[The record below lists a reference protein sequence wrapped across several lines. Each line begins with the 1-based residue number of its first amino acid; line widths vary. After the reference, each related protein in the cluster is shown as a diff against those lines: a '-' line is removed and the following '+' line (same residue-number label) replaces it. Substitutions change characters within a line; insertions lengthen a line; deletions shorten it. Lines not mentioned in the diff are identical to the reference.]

1 MKILVIGLA
10 RTGQGIIKAIVDENH
25 DITVI
30 DKSHE
35 TVEHMTEKYNVCGYC
50 GSGASKTVLT
60 RAGIADTDI
69 VIASTETD
77 EINLMCCMIAKE
89 LGAKHAVAILRNPD
103 FAEEEDFIREKFGIS
118 YIINPELD
126 TAKEIAKLISL
137 PVSIKVEAFFSGK
150 TTIAEVP
157 VSNKLPIAGM
167 TLREFRQQNY
177 ADILVCAVRRGK
189 EVFVPSGDFIL
200 RDGDVVDI
208 ISSQEQL
215 KNFCQTLGIIR
226 KPIKSVMMVG
236 CGTIGL
242 YLAKHLCESKIKV
255 KIIEFDK
262 KRCRELL
269 EELPSAEITYGDGV
283 ESELLLEEGIKK
295 YDACISLAGADETN
309 LVAAMFAWSCGVK
322 TIITKVVSPSYAE
335 ILHGVSIDCTI
346 SPSLTAAE
354 KLLKYVRTVEN
365 YSRKAPGDIKSIYM
379 LANSN
384 AEALEFSADEDSF
397 PYCNIKFSSP
407 AFKLKPNTLIAAIIR
422 KEEIIIP
429 DGNSFILPG
438 DRAVVITVK
447 ENKYNCLRDII
458 EVSKKK

>member
-10 RTGQGIIKAIVDENH
+10 RTGQGIVKAILDENH
-25 DITVI
+25 DVTVI
-30 DKSHE
+30 DRSHE
-35 TVEHMTEKYNVCGYC
+35 TVERMTEHYNVCGYC

-60 RAGIADTDI
+60 RAGVADADI

-89 LGAKHAVAILRNPD
+89 LGAKYAVAVLRNPD
-103 FAEEEDFIREKFGIS
+103 FAEEEEFIRNKFGIS

-137 PVSIKVEAFFSGK
+137 PVSIKIEAFFSGT

-157 VSNKLPIAGM
+157 VSEKLPIAGM
-167 TLREFRQQNY
+167 TLREFRQKNY

-189 EVFVPSGDFIL
+189 DVVIPRGDFVL
-200 RDGDVVDI
+200 REGDVIDI
-208 ISSQEQL
+208 ISSQDQL
-215 KNFCQTLGIIR
+215 KMFCQTLGIIH
-226 KPIKSVMMVG
+226 KPIKSVMLVG

-242 YLAKHLCESKIKV
+242 YLARQLCRSKIKV

-262 KRCRELL
+262 KRCKDLL
-269 EELPSAEITYGDGV
+269 EELPEAEITYGDGV
-283 ESELLLEEGIKK
+283 ESGLLLEEGIKK
-295 YDACISLAGADETN
+295 YDACISLTGADETN
-309 LVAAMFAWSCGVK
+309 LVVAMFAWSCGVK
-322 TIITKVVSPSYAE
+322 SIITKVVSPSYAE
-335 ILHGVSIDCTI
+335 ILHGVSIDCTV

-365 YSRKAPGDIKSIYM
+365 YSRKAPGDIRSIYM

-407 AFKLKPNTLIAAIIR
+407 DFKLKPNTLIAAIIR
-422 KEEIIIP
+422 KEDIIIP

-458 EVSKKK
+458 EPSKKK